1 MNELTCLGIDAER
14 TQARPSQNGVR
25 SNPGGPLGGA
35 GLNYLHEPRLDSQ
48 NFQIFFKNRGRFSHR
63 EGPHPKATKA
73 PKNAIS
79 RLLVINEKRDVAFK
93 AQVLKV

>member
-1 MNELTCLGIDAER
+1 LSAAGFDLG
-14 TQARPSQNGVR
+14 R
-25 SNPGGPLGGA
+25 SIGA
-35 GLNYLHEPRLDSQ
+35 SWLMSTLP
-48 NFQIFFKNRGRFSHR
+48 
-63 EGPHPKATKA
+63 PKATKA